1 MPNHATN
8 FYKSLLGHDDNI
20 GLSLDMKFWENHDKV
35 GEEENMF
42 LDAPFTEDETRTTI
56 FYSYAK
62 GAPGP
67 NGFSFLFYQKMDLIK
82 KDLMGVVKQ
91 FEVGALNIERLNYFI
106 ITLIPKSKKLL
117 ILRNLGQ
124 LVC

>member
-1 MPNHATN
+1 M
-8 FYKSLLGHDDNI
+8 
-20 GLSLDMKFWENHDKV
+20 E
-35 GEEENMF
+35 
-42 LDAPFTEDETRTTI
+42 
-56 FYSYAK
+56 
-62 GAPGP
+62 
-67 NGFSFLFYQKMDLIK
+67 LIK

-117 ILRNLGQ
+117 ILRKLGQ

>member
-1 MPNHATN
+1 MI
-8 FYKSLLGHDDNI
+8 KWVRRKICSWMLL
-20 GLSLDMKFWENHDKV
+20 LLK
-35 GEEENMF
+35 
-42 LDAPFTEDETRTTI
+42 TRLGQLF
-56 FYSYAK
+56 FYSYSK

-106 ITLIPKSKKLL
+106 IILIPKSKKLL
-117 ILRNLGQ
+117 ILRKLGQ